1 MSLAGGAEQISLLRT
16 AIARIEAGAQAGQ
29 ATSGIAVS
37 LDQRRSAFFE
47 LAPAAP
53 VDRGA
58 ATGFA
63 MALAARF
70 ARAQNGPVLWIA
82 EDFALSEWGV
92 PYGPGLAAYG
102 LGWRDFTLMR
112 LARRAD
118 VWLAMEE
125 AIRARAFAAIVA
137 EPMSLAS
144 SLAGADCPNLVRRLA
159 MGARAV
165 GARAILLRPPAN
177 ERAPFLAP
185 TPMRFEIAARPAPRP
200 SAGRRPLPG
209 RAAWGVRCAGP
220 PGSLPGIDPDV
231 FHPVDLAACLAGE
244 DVLSAALSLR
254 FPVEPAVH
262 FRAA

>member
-16 AIARIEAGAQAGQ
+16 AIARIEGGGQ
-29 ATSGIAVS
+29 ADDFS
-37 LDQRRSAFFE
+37 LAQRPRESHLAFFE

-58 ATGFA
+58 AAGFA

-70 ARAQNGPVLWIA
+70 ARAGSGPTLWIA

-102 LGWRDFTLMR
+102 LSWRDFTLMR
-112 LARRAD
+112 LPRRAD

-137 EPMSLAS
+137 EPMSLV
-144 SLAGADCPNLVRRLA
+144 GADCPNLVRRLA
-159 MGARAV
+159 MGARAA

-185 TPMRFEIAARPAPRP
+185 TPMRFEIKARPAPRP

-220 PGSLPGIDPDV
+220 PGSLPGIDPEV
-231 FHPVDLAACLAGE
+231 FHSVDLAACLAGE
-244 DVLSAALSLR
+244 DVFSAALSLR
-254 FPVEPAVH
+254 FPVQPAEPSKPAA
-262 FRAA
+262 RAA

>member
-37 LDQRRSAFFE
+37 LVQRRSAFFE

-112 LARRAD
+112 
-118 VWLAMEE
+118 
-125 AIRARAFAAIVA
+125 
-137 EPMSLAS
+137 
-144 SLAGADCPNLVRRLA
+144 RRLPQSCA
-159 MGARAV
+159 QARH
-165 GARAILLRPPAN
+165 GRAGGG
-177 ERAPFLAP
+177 
-185 TPMRFEIAARPAPRP
+185 RP
-200 SAGRRPLPG
+200 SHFVA
-209 RAAWGVRCAGP
+209 
-220 PGSLPGIDPDV
+220 
-231 FHPVDLAACLAGE
+231 
-244 DVLSAALSLR
+244 
-254 FPVEPAVH
+254 PA
-262 FRAA
+262 RQ

>member
-102 LGWRDFTLMR
+102 LNWRDFTLMR

-137 EPMSLAS
+137 EPMM
-144 SLAGADCPNLVRRLA
+144 LAGADCPNLVRRLA
-159 MGARAV
+159 MGARAA

-185 TPMRFEIAARPAPRP
+185 TPMRFEIKARPAPRP

-220 PGSLPGIDPDV
+220 PGSLPRIDPDA
-231 FHPVDLAACLAGE
+231 FHSVDLAACLAGE

-254 FPVEPAVH
+254 FPAQPSASAQ
-262 FRAA
+262 AA